1 MATQAS
7 VATQAVATQA
17 VATQAD
23 DNSGRW
29 QLRPVAT
36 QAGGNQG
43 QDIMNIELTLIK
55 NAGLQTEKRRGEIFT
70 DDDSV
75 SENVGK
81 FLNLGKG
88 WRNVGMQE

>member
-1 MATQAS
+1 M
-7 VATQAVATQA
+7 ATQA

-55 NAGLQTEKRRGEIFT
+55 MQGYKRKKGEGKYTDT
-70 DDDSV
+70 DDESMSDKLFFGKMV
-75 SENVGK
+75 NVNRG
-81 FLNLGKG
+81 
-88 WRNVGMQE
+88 